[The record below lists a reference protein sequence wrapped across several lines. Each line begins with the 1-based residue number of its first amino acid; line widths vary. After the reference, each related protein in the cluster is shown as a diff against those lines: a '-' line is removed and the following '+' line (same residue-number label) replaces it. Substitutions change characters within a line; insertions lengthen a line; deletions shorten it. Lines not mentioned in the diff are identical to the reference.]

1 MPKKNSNEL
10 TFKVQ
15 KGESINA
22 AVARLRAAMEE
33 QEMKSCYNLLKK
45 YGYTVSDPTTLES
58 ELMEGKKSSTKE
70 NESKKEDTSKEDTS
84 SNTSNS
90 PF

>member
-22 AVARLRAAMEE
+22 AVARLRAAMEA
-33 QEMKSCYNLLKK
+33 QEMRSCYDLLKK

-58 ELMEGKKSSTKE
+58 ELMEGKKSSTK
-70 NESKKEDTSKEDTS
+70 NEAKKEDTSKEDTS
-84 SNTSNS
+84 FNTSNS